1 MNDFIKLLLCGLLS
15 YIFCNFI
22 IKKYIQIC
30 KQKELRQY
38 IRKDIVITHQTKK
51 GTPTM
56 GGLVI
61 IVSTLLSFI
70 IFNPKFYLD
79 NKTLSLV
86 FIFIFYGIIGLM
98 DDLFKIIYKNSDGIS
113 GLIRLF
119 LEIVGCIVSIF
130 LMVNNNIST
139 VNIPFYDSFISLG
152 VFVVIFYIFV
162 IVGSANAYN
171 FTDGLDGLASG
182 LMISSLLPFLLIALN
197 QKSYEIS
204 FFIMALIG
212 SLIGFLRYNFPP
224 AKIFMG
230 DVGSLSVGGVFAM
243 ISIALNNEVL
253 ILISGLIYIIEI
265 LSVIIQVV
273 YFKLT
278 NGKRIFLMAPLHHHF
293 EKKGWS
299 ETKVIMIFWI
309 SGFVLALITS
319 MIGVMQ

>member
-1 MNDFIKLLLCGLLS
+1 
-15 YIFCNFI
+15 
-22 IKKYIQIC
+22 
-30 KQKELRQY
+30 
-38 IRKDIVITHQTKK
+38 
-51 GTPTM
+51 M

-204 FFIMALIG
+204 FFIIALIG

-299 ETKVIMIFWI
+299 ETKVVMIFWI